1 MPLVSVSFLEL
12 VDNTLHFDL
21 VHTGFAKSKLI
32 YLKNNTPKNITTYMI
47 KNPFPE
53 NLVFK
58 ENIGYITDKPKIIQI
73 IFKYNEENLDF
84 KTEVPIVIRGGRSL
98 ILKITANIIQ
108 PEVIIEEEKFN
119 FGGVCFNEMKIKNL
133 TLTKNQNYL

>member
-1 MPLVSVSFLEL
+1 MPVVSVSFLEL

-21 VHTGFAKSKLI
+21 VHTGIATSKLI
-32 YLKNNTPKNITTYMI
+32 YLKNNTHKNITTYMI
-47 KNPFPE
+47 KNTFPE

-73 IFKYNEENLDF
+73 IFTYNEQNPDF

-119 FGGVCFNEMKIKNL
+119 FGGVCFNKINIK
-133 TLTKNQNYL
+133 TR

>member
-1 MPLVSVSFLEL
+1 MLLVSVSFLEL

-21 VHTGFAKSKLI
+21 VHTGMATSKLI
-32 YLKNNTPKNITTYMI
+32 YLKKNTPKNITTYMI

-73 IFKYNEENLDF
+73 IFTYNE
-84 KTEVPIVIRGGRSL
+84 
-98 ILKITANIIQ
+98 
-108 PEVIIEEEKFN
+108 
-119 FGGVCFNEMKIKNL
+119 
-133 TLTKNQNYL
+133 